1 MRLALINSN
10 ADKIYLGSTQAEL
23 VNEIPGWTFNQDK
36 RCLVM
41 DCVDD
46 TVSFS
51 KEFTHEELQ
60 RELVQRLLK
69 MMKNRGWELYYHES
83 ARFR

>member
-1 MRLALINSN
+1 MRLALINSSG
-10 ADKIYLGSTQAEL
+10 DKTYLGSTKHEL
-23 VNEIPGWTFNQDK
+23 VNEIPGWTYDQDK

-41 DCVDD
+41 DGVPD

-51 KEFTHEELQ
+51 SEFTHEELR
-60 RELVQRLLK
+60 RELVERLLR

-83 ARFR
+83 ARR

>member
-1 MRLALINSN
+1 MRLALLNSSN
-10 ADKIYLGSTQAEL
+10 DKVYLGATKHEL
-23 VNEIPGWTFNQDK
+23 VNEIPGWVYDKDK

-41 DCVDD
+41 DGVPD

-51 KEFTHEELQ
+51 AEFTHEELR
-60 RELVQRLLK
+60 RELVERLLR

-83 ARFR
+83 ARR